1 MSMELWR
8 YDKEYIII
16 EYVVIVDNIE
26 VYIVVEGARVEY
38 TVYLR

>member
-1 MSMELWR
+1 MELWR

-16 EYVVIVDNIE
+16 EYVVLVDNIE
-26 VYIVVEGARVEY
+26 VYIVVEGARVKY